1 MTDLEQLI
9 AMGNQLAST
18 LDRMANNERQY
29 GADLCHLMEQI
40 SYEFHKSTCELR
52 EISHYCIGGVA

>member
-9 AMGNQLAST
+9 ITAKSLCEN
-18 LDRMANNERQY
+18 LDQMAQNERKF
-29 GADLCHLMEQI
+29 GAELCYLMEQI
-40 SYEFHKSTCELR
+40 SYDFHKSACELR